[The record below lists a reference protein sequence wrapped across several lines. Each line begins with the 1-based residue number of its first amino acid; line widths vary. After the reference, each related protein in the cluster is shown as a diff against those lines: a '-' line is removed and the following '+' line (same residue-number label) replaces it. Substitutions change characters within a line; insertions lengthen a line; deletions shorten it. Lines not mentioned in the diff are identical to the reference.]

1 MDLVIPFSEVVRSPS
16 GAPSG
21 NEHRPPWK
29 EVVVIVVTGST
40 GTIGRPLIQHL
51 VETGEQVRAVVRRP
65 VGGSLPSDVEVV
77 ECDLSCP
84 EGLGAALRNVSAVFV
99 HPRAVGMAAPD
110 LLHLAAEQ
118 GVRRVVG
125 LSAINVDDPLDHQP
139 SRFQGDRNKEV
150 EEAIASSG
158 LPWVSVRAGAF
169 AINISMVWA
178 AQIRGGSNVV
188 RGPYGSF
195 AEAVIHE
202 HDLGAVIAAALC
214 DHTLAGPIPVT
225 GQQALTYAQMV
236 TTIGKVIGR
245 PLRYEEISVTQS
257 IEGMVAQGVP
267 RPFVE
272 ALMARY
278 ARDIK
283 RPVETSDNV
292 AQILGR
298 PAKTYSEW
306 VADHAAAF
314 VAD

>member
-1 MDLVIPFSEVVRSPS
+1 M
-16 GAPSG
+16 
-21 NEHRPPWK
+21 
-29 EVVVIVVTGST
+29 IVVTGAT

-51 VETGEQVRAVVRRP
+51 VQRGERVRAVVRHS
-65 VGGSLPSDVEVV
+65 VGRDLPTDVEVV
-77 ECDLSCP
+77 ERDLSRP
-84 EGLGAALRNVSAVFV
+84 EGLGAALRNVSALFV
-99 HPRAVGMAAPD
+99 HPRAVGIGAPD
-110 LLHLAAEQ
+110 LLRIAAEH
-118 GVRRVVG
+118 GVQRVVG
-125 LSAINVDDPLDHQP
+125 LSAINVDDALDHQR

-150 EEAIASSG
+150 EDAVASSG

-195 AEAVIHE
+195 AEAVLHE
-202 HDLGAVIAAALC
+202 QDLAAVIAAALC
-214 DHTLAGPIPVT
+214 DHSLAGRIPVT
-225 GQQALTYAQMV
+225 GPRALTYAQMV
-236 TTIGKVIGR
+236 TNIGEVIGR

-257 IEGMVAQGVP
+257 IENMVSQGVP

-278 ARDIK
+278 SRDIEK
-283 RPVETSDNV
+283 PVEISGNV
-292 AQILGR
+292 AKILGR

-306 VADHAAAF
+306 VGDHAAAF

>member
-1 MDLVIPFSEVVRSPS
+1 
-16 GAPSG
+16 
-21 NEHRPPWK
+21 
-29 EVVVIVVTGST
+29 
-40 GTIGRPLIQHL
+40 
-51 VETGEQVRAVVRRP
+51 
-65 VGGSLPSDVEVV
+65 
-77 ECDLSCP
+77 
-84 EGLGAALRNVSAVFV
+84 
-99 HPRAVGMAAPD
+99 MAAPD
-110 LLHLAAEQ
+110 LLHLAAEH
-118 GVRRVVG
+118 GVQRVVG
-125 LSAINVDDPLDHQP
+125 LSAINVDDPLDQQP

-150 EEAIASSG
+150 EDAIASSG

-178 AQIRGGSNVV
+178 AQIRLGSNVV

-202 HDLGAVIAAALC
+202 QDLAAVIAAALC
-214 DHTLAGPIPVT
+214 DHTLAGRIPVT
-225 GQQALTYAQMV
+225 GPQAPTYAQMV
-236 TTIGKVIGR
+236 TTIGEVIGR

-257 IEGMVAQGVP
+257 IEGMVSQGVP

-283 RPVETSDNV
+283 KPVEISDNV